1 MTAVSNMT
9 STGRRPNQTDIA
21 SRLGVSVSTV
31 SRALANEEG
40 ISEAVRRDVQR
51 MARTMGYRS
60 KHMPGLRAMDRRVVA
75 LVPFANATGGL
86 SSFYVS
92 ILDAMRSEARACG
105 LDLDVRVISERTVN
119 LDLIDRHA
127 KEAGAG
133 AVLLAGIDAP
143 DELAVWCREQDV
155 HAVLV
160 NGSDPLMRISSV
172 APANFYG
179 AYMATKHLLSCGHR
193 KILHYTYG
201 DRPTIL
207 ERRRGFVT
215 AMADVPGSE
224 AVLVCGEER
233 TPLELL
239 SDIAGRKHDATALF
253 CWNDIAAVEIME
265 GIKGGLASAGQGFS
279 IIGFDDL
286 PLAAMTSPRLTTI
299 RVDREAIGRGAI
311 RLLSHQLEGETAIQ
325 QMEIGVSL
333 VAGGT
338 VHVIA

>member
-1 MTAVSNMT
+1 MA
-9 STGRRPNQTDIA
+9 STTRRPNQTDIA
-21 SRLGVSVSTV
+21 ARLGVSVSTV

-40 ISEAVRRDVQR
+40 ISEVVRRDVQR

-60 KHMPGLRAMDRRVVA
+60 KHISGMRAMDRSVVA

-86 SSFYVS
+86 SSFYVN
-92 ILDAMRSEARACG
+92 ILDAIRSEARVCG
-105 LDLDVRVISERTVN
+105 LDLDVRLIGERTVT
-119 LDLIDRHA
+119 LDLIDRHV
-127 KEAGAG
+127 KEANAG
-133 AVLLAGIDAP
+133 AVLLAGIDATE
-143 DELAVWCREQDV
+143 ELAAWCREQDV

-179 AYMATKHLLSCGHR
+179 AYMATKHLLSAGHR

-207 ERRRGFVT
+207 ERRRGFLT
-215 AMADVPGSE
+215 AMADVQGSE
-224 AVLVCGEER
+224 AMLVSSEER
-233 TPLELL
+233 NPLDLL
-239 SDIAGRKHDATALF
+239 HDIAERRHDATALF

-265 GIKGGLASAGQGFS
+265 SIKGGLASVGQGFS

-311 RLLSHQLEGETAIQ
+311 RLLSHLMEGETAVQ

-333 VAGGT
+333 VTGGT
-338 VHVIA
+338 VYPLA